1 MKESPEKVNI
11 QSKAQN
17 FPKLRKHE
25 FTDTKNT
32 QTISETE
39 NTLGRILIADKTSQE
54 KISHREDLVIEITHD
69 ET

>member
-1 MKESPEKVNI
+1 MVNKVEVRLSMVSVDKEDI
-11 QSKAQN
+11 
-17 FPKLRKHE
+17 
-25 FTDTKNT
+25 KNT